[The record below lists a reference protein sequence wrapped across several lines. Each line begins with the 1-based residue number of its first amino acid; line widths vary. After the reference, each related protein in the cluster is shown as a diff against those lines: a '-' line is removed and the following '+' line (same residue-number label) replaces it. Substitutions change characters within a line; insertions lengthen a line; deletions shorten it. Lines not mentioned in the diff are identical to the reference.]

1 MLISDF
7 AIRRPIIT
15 VVTMLA
21 LVVFGVVAL
30 FRLQTDEFPD
40 VAPPYV
46 TVAIPYPGASP
57 DVVENEVLD
66 PIEEQIAAISGVKR
80 LYGAAE
86 DGFALITI
94 EFIFEKPLA
103 EATQDIRDAISEI
116 RDDLPDE
123 MKEPI
128 IKKLNDTDRPIV
140 SLALNSTRLSPAELT
155 RIADPTITRELRSI
169 PGVAEVTVSGKV
181 ERELTVELRP
191 ADLQALGVSV
201 AEVVQALQLQN
212 LSAPVG
218 HVEGRYDERSIRLK
232 GRLDGPD
239 EFERLVV
246 AERGGTLIRLGQVAD
261 VRDGTEEQRTLALFN
276 GREAVGID
284 IKKSKGYS
292 TTEVADRI
300 LDRVTA
306 LQRGL
311 PPATTLE
318 VVRNS
323 GTRVTAA
330 VRNVEEALVEGAVL
344 TVLVVFLFLN
354 SWRSTVITG
363 LALPVSVLAS
373 FVAVWAFGFTLNTM
387 SLLGL
392 SLAIGI
398 LIDDAIVVRENIVR
412 HVEMG
417 KDHFRAAHDGTD
429 EIGLAVAATTF
440 SILAVFVPVAFM
452 SGVGGQWFKPFALTI
467 ACSVLV
473 SLFVSFSLDPMLSA
487 YWADPHK
494 PPAERGRLTRLLDR
508 FNAWFNRLAE
518 WYKGVIGWALDHRV
532 AVVVIALGSFLGSFQ
547 VLRTGLSGLAVA
559 LAGTVVGAWLVSRP
573 PNRALHLVGA
583 LACTLLAL
591 VAVAGIGRLAMG
603 GVSGAGYVALV
614 LALGVLA
621 GLGWAAYA
629 AWRRLLRGGR
639 AGWVSA
645 FGGVAIAVLL
655 TGVALAAVNRAAP
668 ELGKVGVGFFPL
680 DDRAEFTIQI
690 ETPPGSNLTYTRAKA
705 EEAVRILRRHP
716 EVRYTYTTLG
726 GGTSGAVDVG
736 SIYVR
741 LAPTSER
748 DVDAETFAATVRQEV
763 TRIAGAK
770 MAVFTSDFSGGR
782 KQLMLQIKG
791 PDQAAINEAAEL
803 VRRAVASVPNAVDIS
818 LSSKGQKPE
827 LNVEL
832 DRGLAGALGVTVG
845 QVAQSLRPAFA
856 GIDAG
861 DWVDP
866 SGETRD
872 VEVRLAP
879 EARQRAEDLRQL
891 PLVVAGPDGRAR
903 TLPLGQVAR
912 IEQSLGPAIINHL
925 NRDLVVN
932 VEWNVSGRSTGEV
945 MNDVQARVQALQLP
959 AGVSYTVGGDAE
971 AQAEVFGN
979 IFIALGV
986 AVMLMYLILV
996 MQFGSFVDPMA
1007 ILMSLPLSLIGVML
1021 GLAFT
1026 GLTVNI
1032 MSLIGVIL
1040 LAGIV
1045 AKNAILLIDFAKW
1058 AREGEGLPLRDAL
1071 VKAGAIRLRPIL
1083 MTTFALIAGMIPVA
1097 LGRGEGAQFR
1107 QPLGVAV
1114 IGGTITSTLLT
1125 LLVIPTVY
1133 EILDEM
1139 REWVKG
1145 VAVRWVGAR
1154 AGGRPVGRAG
1164 GQAVTQ
1170 SGGVGQS

>member
-15 VVTMLA
+15 VVSMLA
-21 LVVFGVVAL
+21 LTVFGLIAL

-40 VAPPYV
+40 VAPPFV
-46 TVAIPYPGASP
+46 SVAIPYPGASP
-57 DVVENEVLD
+57 DGVEKEVLD
-66 PIEEQIAAISGVKR
+66 PIEEQIASISGVKQINGR
-80 LYGAAE
+80 AE
-86 DGFALITI
+86 DGFGLITI
-94 EFIFEKPLA
+94 EFLFEKPLA

-140 SLALNSTRLSPAELT
+140 SLALTSTRLSPAELT
-155 RIADPTITRELRSI
+155 RLADPGITRELRSI
-169 PGVAEVTVSGKV
+169 PGVAEVAVSGKL

-191 ADLQALGVSV
+191 ADLQATGVSV
-201 AEVVQALQLQN
+201 AAVVQALQLQN
-212 LSAPVG
+212 LSSPVG
-218 HVEGRYDERSIRLK
+218 RVESDFDERSIRLK
-232 GRLDGPD
+232 GRLEGPD
-239 EFERLVV
+239 DFARLVV
-246 AERGGTLIRLGQVAD
+246 AERGGTLIRLGQVAT
-261 VRDGTEEQRTLALFN
+261 VMDGTEEQRTLALFN

-292 TTEVADRI
+292 TTEVASKI
-300 LDRVTA
+300 LDRVER
-306 LQRGL
+306 LRPGL
-311 PPATTLE
+311 PAETTLE
-318 VVRNS
+318 TVRNS

-330 VRNVEEALVEGAVL
+330 VRNVEEALVQGALL

-373 FVAVWAFGFTLNTM
+373 FIAVWAFGFTLNTM

-417 KDHFRAAHDGTD
+417 KDHFKAAHDGTD

-440 SILAVFVPVAFM
+440 SILAVFVPIAFM

-487 YWADPHK
+487 YWPDPHR
-494 PPAERGRLTRLLDR
+494 PPEERAWLTRQLDK

-518 WYKGVIGWALDHRV
+518 WYKAVIGWALDHRLAMVLV
-532 AVVVIALGSFLGSFQ
+532 AIGTFIGSFTLLGKGITGLLSVLAGIGVMLL
-547 VLRTGLSGLAVA
+547 VLRRTDRPWYVKLFG
-559 LAGTVVGAWLVSRP
+559 VGA
-573 PNRALHLVGA
+573 G
-583 LACTLLAL
+583 
-591 VAVAGIGRLAMG
+591 VAVAFG
-603 GVSGAGYVALV
+603 
-614 LALGVLA
+614 
-621 GLGWAAYA
+621 
-629 AWRRLLRGGR
+629 LLRVVP
-639 AGWVSA
+639 AM
-645 FGGVAIAVLL
+645 
-655 TGVALAAVNRAAP
+655 
-668 ELGKVGVGFFPL
+668 GKVGVGFFPL
-680 DDRAEFTIQI
+680 DDRSEFTIQI
-690 ETPPGSNLTYTRAKA
+690 ETPPGSNLPYTRAKA
-705 EEAVRILRRHP
+705 EAAARMVRAHP

-736 SIYVR
+736 NIYVR
-741 LAPTSER
+741 MAPKHER
-748 DVDAETFAATVRQEV
+748 SVDAESFAAGVRSEV

-770 MAVFTSDFSGGR
+770 MAVFTSDFGGGR
-782 KQLMLQIKG
+782 KQLLLQIKG
-791 PDQAAINEAAEL
+791 PDLASINEAAEL
-803 VRRAVASVPNAVDIS
+803 VRRTVESVPNAVDIS

-832 DRGLAGALGVTVG
+832 DRGLAGSLGVTVG

-879 EARQRAEDLRQL
+879 EARRRTEDLRRL
-891 PLVVAGPDGRAR
+891 PLVVAGADGRAR

-912 IEQSLGPAIINHL
+912 IEESVGPAVINHL

-945 MNDVQARVQALQLP
+945 MADVQAGIAALQLP
-959 AGVSYTVGGDAE
+959 AGVTYTSGGDAE
-971 AQAEVFGN
+971 QQAEVFGN
-979 IFIALGV
+979 IFVALGV

-996 MQFGSFVDPMA
+996 MQFGSFVDPLA

-1058 AREGEGLPLRDAL
+1058 AREADGLSLREAL
-1071 VKAGAIRLRPIL
+1071 IQAGAIRLRPIL

-1097 LGRGEGAQFR
+1097 LGHGEGAQFR

-1133 EILDEM
+1133 EILDEIRHGLLARFRRVVPAGVERRGE
-1139 REWVKG
+1139 REG
-1145 VAVRWVGAR
+1145 FA
-1154 AGGRPVGRAG
+1154 PE
-1164 GQAVTQ
+1164 
-1170 SGGVGQS
+1170 SS